1 MLTKL
6 LVSLILCVLPVV
18 VAAQQSPVIRVAI
31 LNLGNTPVA
40 ISTADT
46 LSARL
51 KSSAFSMVDS
61 DLARMAAQGN
71 GYQGSLNMSRA
82 EARDL
87 GAAMGC
93 EFFVIGDAQV
103 VRRSPS
109 VGASYFEAYASLFV
123 VSARTGNLITWSR
136 PSVQAP
142 EASAAEHLL
151 LAEGMGLELTHRFSL
166 AMRRA
171 HEDEVEQRT
180 RVVES
185 GPVIEEAPTNESESG
200 GVRLPRPFRRLK
212 PSYTDEA
219 ARAEAEATV
228 DVLVDVDEKGEVR
241 HAEIERWAGFGL
253 DQASLDVVRQLHFF
267 PAMRDGTPIP
277 MRVLLRYNFRKPPK
291 TL

>member
-6 LVSLILCVLPVV
+6 LVSLILCALPVV
-18 VAAQQSPVIRVAI
+18 ATAQQSPVIRVAV
-31 LNLGNTPVA
+31 LNLGNTPMA
-40 ISTADT
+40 ISTADLLT
-46 LSARL
+46 ARL

-61 DLARMAAQGN
+61 DLARTAAQGN

-87 GAAMGC
+87 GAALGC
-93 EFFVIGDAQV
+93 EFFLIGDAQV

-109 VGASYFEAYASLFV
+109 VGAIYFEAYASLFV

-136 PSVQAP
+136 PSFQAA
-142 EASAAEHLL
+142 EANAAEHLL
-151 LAEGMGLELTHRFSL
+151 LAEAKGFELTHRLSL

-171 HEDEVEQRT
+171 HEDEVDQRT
-180 RVVES
+180 HVVES
-185 GPVIEEAPTNESESG
+185 DPVIEEAPSNESEPT
-200 GVRLPRPFRRLK
+200 GVRVPRPFRRLK
-212 PSYTDEA
+212 PGYTDEA

-228 DVLVDVDEKGEVR
+228 DVLVDIDEKGEVR

-267 PAMRDGTPIP
+267 PAMRDGIPIP
-277 MRVLLRYNFRKPPK
+277 MRVLLRYNFRKPAK
-291 TL
+291 SL

>member
-18 VAAQQSPVIRVAI
+18 VTAQQSPVIRVAV

-40 ISTADT
+40 ISTADILT
-46 LSARL
+46 ARL
-51 KSSAFSMVDS
+51 KSSAFSIVDS
-61 DLARMAAQGN
+61 DLARVAAQGN
-71 GYQGSLNMSRA
+71 GYQGSLNLSRG

-87 GAAMGC
+87 GAALGC
-93 EFFVIGDAQV
+93 EFFLIGDAQV

-123 VSARTGNLITWSR
+123 ISARTGNLITWSR
-136 PSVQAP
+136 PSFQAS
-142 EASAAEHLL
+142 EASAAENLL
-151 LAEGMGLELTHRFSL
+151 LAEAKGFELKHRLSL

-185 GPVIEEAPTNESESG
+185 HPVIEEAPTNENEPT
-200 GVRLPRPFRRLK
+200 GVRVPRPFRRLK

-228 DVLVDVDEKGEVR
+228 DVLVDIDEKGEVR

-277 MRVLLRYNFRKPPK
+277 MRVLLRYNFRKPAK